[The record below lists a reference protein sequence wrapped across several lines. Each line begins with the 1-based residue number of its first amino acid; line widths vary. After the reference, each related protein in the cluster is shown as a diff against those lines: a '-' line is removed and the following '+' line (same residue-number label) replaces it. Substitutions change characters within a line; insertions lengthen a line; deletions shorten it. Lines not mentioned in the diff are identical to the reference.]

1 MRALRALIGT
11 LIAVVLLVA
20 SPLAASAHSELIS
33 SSPADGEVLSSAPT
47 FVTLQFNEQISAAGL
62 QVVAQGP
69 DGPITLGAPTLEG
82 ASVTVSWPQ
91 DVPAGAYRVAY
102 RVVSAD
108 GHPIDG
114 VIGFSFNAPAANDA
128 PVDLGQSA
136 VAEPEPATPTA
147 ATQPSEGFPWWVAV
161 VAVIGGVGIG
171 AAIARRMRARSTT
184 GNDTL

>member
-1 MRALRALIGT
+1 MRTLRALVATG
-11 LIAVVLLVA
+11 IALLLLVA
-20 SPLAASAHSELIS
+20 TPFVASAHSELVS
-33 SSPADGEVLSSAPT
+33 SNPADGEVLSSAPT
-47 FVTLQFNEQISAAGL
+47 FVTLQFNEQISEAGL

-69 DGPITLGAPTLEG
+69 DGPITLGAPTLDG

-114 VIGFSFNAPAANDA
+114 VIGFSFSAPAASDA

-136 VAEPEPATPTA
+136 LAEAEPATPTA

-171 AAIARRMRARSTT
+171 AAIARRMRARSAS
-184 GNDTL
+184 GNDSP